1 MSVTMNSRVV
11 DGVTILDLSGRLTL
25 GDATAQFR
33 DRVRG
38 EAEKNPRIL
47 LNVAGL
53 SYMDSAGLGEMVGAQ
68 ASVTARGGQLKL
80 VNAQQKLRDL
90 LQITRLY
97 TIFESFDDEA
107 TAVRSFTK
115 AAAGA

>member
-1 MSVTMNSRVV
+1 MSVSMNARMA
-11 DGVTILDLSGRLTL
+11 DGITILDVSGRLTL

-33 DRVRG
+33 DRVRA

-107 TAVRSFTK
+107 TALRSFTK
-115 AAAGA
+115 AAGA

>member
-1 MSVTMNSRVV
+1 MSVTINARTV

-33 DRVRG
+33 ERVRA

-47 LNVAGL
+47 LNVGGVG
-53 SYMDSAGLGEMVGAQ
+53 YMDSAGLGEMVGAH
-68 ASVTARGGQLKL
+68 ASITARGGQLKL
-80 VNAQQKLRDL
+80 LNAQQKLRDL

-107 TAVRSFTK
+107 TALRSYTK

>member
-1 MSVTMNSRVV
+1 MA

-25 GDATAQFR
+25 GEATAQFR
-33 DRVRG
+33 DRVRA

-53 SYMDSAGLGEMVGAQ
+53 SYMDSAGLGEMVGAH
-68 ASVTARGGQLKL
+68 ASVTSRGGQLKL
-80 VNAQQKLRDL
+80 LNAQQKLRDL

-97 TIFESFDDEA
+97 TVFESFDDEA
-107 TAVRSFTK
+107 SALRSFAQAAK
-115 AAAGA
+115 A